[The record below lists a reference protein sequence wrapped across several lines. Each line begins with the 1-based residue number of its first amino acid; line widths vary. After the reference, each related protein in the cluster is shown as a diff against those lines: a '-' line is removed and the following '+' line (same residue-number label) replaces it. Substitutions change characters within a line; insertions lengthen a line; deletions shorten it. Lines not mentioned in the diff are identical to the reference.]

1 AAEAAEHI
9 FLVDAGPPTEGNDRG
24 GYSRGDLEAIR
35 PAAFIDFPPPELQ
48 DDEVFM
54 APRIGSGFH
63 AHYGRLNIAIDDD
76 VPAELEGKFAQS
88 KLRFLEYLGR
98 LLIDLEEMSDRGN
111 YLIIGNLQ
119 LW

>member
-1 AAEAAEHI
+1 LVDALEELKRLLANATGWQHWCGVSEAADPAAEAAEHI
-9 FLVDAGPPTEGNDRG
+9 FLVDAGPPTEGNERG

-76 VPAELEGKFAQS
+76 VPAELE
-88 KLRFLEYLGR
+88 
-98 LLIDLEEMSDRGN
+98 
-111 YLIIGNLQ
+111 
-119 LW
+119 